1 MDPFS
6 TVGSVLTNTSI
17 INPRT
22 YMQIHTPIVVQVGG
36 GGGEGWMEPLPG
48 VFDIYM
54 LQHFKTILPL
64 QEPLVGGIHVQGLRM
79 NKKNSHFHQ

>member
-1 MDPFS
+1 
-6 TVGSVLTNTSI
+6 
-17 INPRT
+17 
-22 YMQIHTPIVVQVGG
+22 MQIHTPIVVQVGG

>member
-22 YMQIHTPIVVQVGG
+22 YMQIHTPIVVQGG
-36 GGGEGWMEPLPG
+36 GAGIEPLPG
-48 VFDIYM
+48 VFDV
-54 LQHFKTILPL
+54 LQHFR
-64 QEPLVGGIHVQGLRM
+64 EPLVGGIHVQGLRM